1 MLCSKGKNFALR
13 RVKMSMNN
21 GRSARRRVVVTGLGA
36 MSPNGIGIE
45 EFWDGTRSGRSGID
59 TIASFDPE
67 SLSCRI
73 AGEVKKFQPENYLPP
88 RDLKRVGRVV
98 PLAIAATQEALRAA
112 RVCLQ
117 ETSLEEKR
125 SWGVVLGS
133 GGGAPDFIEEQYRLY
148 FSDQLRK
155 VSAYNVSSSTLG
167 TISSEVSLCFDF
179 RGLSHMVSTGCTSST
194 DAIGY
199 AFNLIRFGLSDR
211 LITGGVDATITPGIM
226 RGFCIM
232 QVVSNSHNESPRSGS
247 RPFDRRRDGFVLGE
261 GAWILVLEERE
272 HALAR
277 GAPVFAEVMG
287 YGSTCDA
294 YHRVRLDPRGE
305 EPARAMT
312 LAIQDAG
319 ICKDEIGYLALHGT
333 STLLNDKTETLA
345 VKLCFGPQAYEI
357 PMSSLKS
364 MIGHPQG
371 ASGAA
376 GVVGAILGMNHGFLP
391 PTINYQEPDPECD
404 LNYIPNRGIAK
415 SVDFSLCNCI
425 GFGSKNSALVIARGD
440 PG

>member
-1 MLCSKGKNFALR
+1 
-13 RVKMSMNN
+13 MSMNN
-21 GRSARRRVVVTGLGA
+21 GRPPRRRVVVTGLGA

-45 EFWDGTRSGRSGID
+45 EFWDATRSGRSGID

-73 AGEVKKFQPENYLPP
+73 AGEVKNFQPENYLSP
-88 RDLKRVGRVV
+88 RELKRVGRVV
-98 PLAIAATQEALRAA
+98 PLAIAATKEALKAA
-112 RVCLQ
+112 RVCVQ
-117 ETSLEEKR
+117 EMNLEEKR

-133 GGGAPDFIEEQYRLY
+133 GGGAPDFIEQQYRLY

-167 TISSEVSLCFDF
+167 TISSELSLYFDI

-199 AFNLIRFGLSDR
+199 AFNLIRFGLADR

-226 RGFCIM
+226 QGFCIM

-247 RPFDRRRDGFVLGE
+247 RPFDRLRDGFVLGE
-261 GAWILVLEERE
+261 GAWMLVLEERE
-272 HALAR
+272 HALGR

-305 EPARAMT
+305 EPARAMA

-333 STLLNDKTETLA
+333 STVLNDKTETLA
-345 VKLCFGPQAYEI
+345 VKLCFGPAAYEI

-376 GVVGAILGMNHGFLP
+376 GVVSAIIGMNHDFLP

-404 LNYIPNRGIAK
+404 LNYIPNCGIAK
-415 SVDFSLCNCI
+415 SVDYALCNCI
-425 GFGSKNSALVIARGD
+425 GFGSKNSALVIARGN